1 MQHRSISQINTTSD
15 RVRQR
20 LDGYILSASG
30 LRAVFASTG
39 NEEDDTR
46 MISDE
51 DKVIVVTIARAF
63 SAFINRQGASVLLGQ
78 DARPTGYSL
87 ALLSIKTL
95 ISLGHDVRYLYISA
109 APEIMAQSHNADYF
123 YYISASHNPIG
134 HNGFKFGE
142 KGGVFSKQDAEK
154 LISILRE
161 RACSI
166 RSVC

>member
-63 SAFINRQGASVLLGQ
+63 SAFVNRQGA
-78 DARPTGYSL
+78 
-87 ALLSIKTL
+87 
-95 ISLGHDVRYLYISA
+95 
-109 APEIMAQSHNADYF
+109 
-123 YYISASHNPIG
+123 
-134 HNGFKFGE
+134 
-142 KGGVFSKQDAEK
+142 
-154 LISILRE
+154 
-161 RACSI
+161 
-166 RSVC
+166 